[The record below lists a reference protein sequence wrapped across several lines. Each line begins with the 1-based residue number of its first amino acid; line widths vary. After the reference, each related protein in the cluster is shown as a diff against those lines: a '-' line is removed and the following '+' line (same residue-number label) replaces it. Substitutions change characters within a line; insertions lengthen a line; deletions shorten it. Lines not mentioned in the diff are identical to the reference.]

1 MDLEGMDEMK
11 FVSINSEYLIVS
23 NANKDCIKIPM
34 DLDILIQLIN
44 QAGNALVVANER
56 REQANERRKQ
66 EKELQN
72 MSKPMNDAALLKYTI
87 KY

>member
-56 REQANERRKQ
+56 REQ
-66 EKELQN
+66 EKKLQN
-72 MSKPMNDAALLKYTI
+72 MSKAMGDAALLKYTV

>member
-34 DLDILIQLIN
+34 DLDSLIQLIS
-44 QAGNALVVANER
+44 QAGNAITVANIR
-56 REQANERRKQ
+56 KEQAVQPKLCSCANK
-66 EKELQN
+66 
-72 MSKPMNDAALLKYTI
+72 SKKS
-87 KY
+87 

>member
-1 MDLEGMDEMK
+1 MDLEGLDEMK

-56 REQANERRKQ
+56 REQL
-66 EKELQN
+66 EKNGL
-72 MSKPMNDAALLKYTI
+72 
-87 KY
+87 

>member
-34 DLDILIQLIN
+34 DLDILIQLIS
-44 QAGNALVVANER
+44 QAGDALVISNVR
-56 REQANERRKQ
+56 REQL
-66 EKELQN
+66 EKNGL
-72 MSKPMNDAALLKYTI
+72 
-87 KY
+87 

>member
-34 DLDILIQLIN
+34 DLDILIQLIS
-44 QAGNALVVANER
+44 QAGDALVISNVR
-56 REQANERRKQ
+56 REQL
-66 EKELQN
+66 EKN
-72 MSKPMNDAALLKYTI
+72 GM
-87 KY
+87 

>member
-34 DLDILIQLIN
+34 DLDILIQLIS
-44 QAGNALVVANER
+44 QAGDALVISSER
-56 REQANERRKQ
+56 REQ
-66 EKELQN
+66 EKKLRN
-72 MSKPMNDAALLKYTI
+72 MSKAMGDASLLQYTI

>member
-56 REQANERRKQ
+56 REQ
-66 EKELQN
+66 EKKLQN
-72 MSKPMNDAALLKYTI
+72 MSKAMGDAALLQYTVKY
-87 KY
+87 

>member
-44 QAGNALVVANER
+44 QAGNALVVANIRTE
-56 REQANERRKQ
+56 Q
-66 EKELQN
+66 EKKLQN
-72 MSKPMNDAALLKYTI
+72 MSKAMNEAALLQYTV
-87 KY
+87 KD

>member
-56 REQANERRKQ
+56 REQAYEKRKQ
-66 EKELQN
+66 EKELRN
-72 MSKPMNDAALLKYTI
+72 MLKARGEADLLKYTV

>member
-56 REQANERRKQ
+56 REQ

-72 MSKPMNDAALLKYTI
+72 MSKAMNDAALLKYTI

>member
-34 DLDILIQLIN
+34 DIDILIQLIN
-44 QAGNALVVANER
+44 QAGNALVVASER
-56 REQANERRKQ
+56 REQ
-66 EKELQN
+66 EKKLRN
-72 MSKPMNDAALLKYTI
+72 MSKAMGDASLLQYTI

>member
-1 MDLEGMDEMK
+1 MDEMK

-56 REQANERRKQ
+56 REQ
-66 EKELQN
+66 EKKLQN
-72 MSKPMNDAALLKYTI
+72 MSKAMGDAALLQYTVKY
-87 KY
+87 

>member
-44 QAGNALVVANER
+44 QAGNALVVAHER
-56 REQANERRKQ
+56 REQ
-66 EKELQN
+66 EKKLQN
-72 MSKPMNDAALLKYTI
+72 MSKAMNDAALLKYTV
-87 KY
+87 K

>member
-56 REQANERRKQ
+56 TEQ
-66 EKELQN
+66 EKKLQN
-72 MSKPMNDAALLKYTI
+72 MSKAMNEAALLQYTV
-87 KY
+87 KD